1 MKRFLIGCLFV
12 LLMSMSVRASESE
25 RVDSDTGGESFGL
38 NLYINLE
45 NYTIKS
51 IDERQDIKISLLGQD
66 LSGNEIGVELTPK
79 VVRSE
84 SMLYTYERL
93 PLGYYNK
100 IEYTIKGEK
109 GEVNSNSDEESEW
122 VVTSGVG
129 SFSIF
134 KDQEYELLI
143 KFRKPG
149 GSIFID
155 TNNIGSISDGSVFL
169 QGRDLSGECIF
180 RFMNKKSFLNV
191 PLGKYEIYARDENG
205 NLFFSKNV
213 ELLNDRDIVNVVLQY
228 FMEV

>member
-12 LLMSMSVRASESE
+12 LLMSVSVSASEGE
-25 RVDSDTGGESFGL
+25 RVDIDSGGESFGL

-45 NYTIKS
+45 NYSIKS
-51 IDERQDIKISLLGQD
+51 IDEREDIEVRLLGQD
-66 LSGNEIGVELTPK
+66 LKGNEIGVELTPK

-84 SMLYTYERL
+84 SMLYSYERL

-100 IEYTIKGEK
+100 IEYTIKGEE
-109 GEVNSNSDEESEW
+109 GEVNSSSDESSKW
-122 VVTSGVG
+122 VVTSDVG

-149 GSIFID
+149 GSIFVD
-155 TNNIGSISDGSVFL
+155 TNNIESISDGSVFL
-169 QGRDLSGECIF
+169 QGRDLSGEFIF
-180 RFMNKKSFLNV
+180 RFMNKGSFLNV
-191 PLGKYEIYARDENG
+191 PLGKYEIYARDEDG

-228 FMEV
+228 FMEA